1 LRVDET
7 AGCLDWAENISM
19 ERTHFNMNKFGHPEE
34 EEYQNVLDEI
44 MKMMAPEP
52 SPPSQFL

>member
-1 LRVDET
+1 
-7 AGCLDWAENISM
+7 M